1 MPHALAAKLALSASI
16 ILALVS
22 CPLRSFAAQLPSSF
36 DIKLERLGTYAT
48 GIFDEGA
55 AEIVAHDPR
64 TQRLFI
70 VNGSTVGVSTGRIDV
85 VSIIDPSQLTLLFSI
100 DVTPYGRA
108 ANSVAVSSR
117 GIIAAAVEAAVKTDP
132 GSVVFFDADGT
143 FLSSVTV
150 GALPDMLTF
159 TPNGRRVL
167 VANEGEPRDDYMVDP
182 EGTVSIID
190 LPRGGPR
197 MLTQANV
204 RTAAFTGFNAPASL
218 DASIRIFGPNASV
231 AQDLEPEYI
240 TIDEQGHTAW
250 VTLQENNALGILDIR
265 RGEFTE
271 LKGLGFKNHNLPE
284 NALDPSDRDGPNNTG
299 RININP
305 YPVFGIY
312 QPDAIASYRVRG
324 RTYLIT
330 ANEGDARDYDAFSE
344 ERRVSALTL
353 DPTIFPNAATLRT
366 NAQLGRLNVTRVN
379 GDTDG
384 DGDYDALYAFGAR
397 SFSILTDRGVRV
409 FDSGDQIE
417 RITAAQFPA
426 FFNSENDAN
435 TFDTRS
441 DNKGPEPEG
450 VTTGEILGRTFA
462 FIGLERIGG
471 VMVYDV
477 TNPFAPRF
485 VEYVN
490 NRNFTGDPEAGTAGD
505 LGPEGLLFIPRFA
518 SPTLRPLLV
527 TANEISGTTTI
538 YEVRLTTRE

>member
-1 MPHALAAKLALSASI
+1 MPHALTAKLALYASI

-22 CPLRSFAAQLPSSF
+22 CPLRSSAAQLPSSF

-48 GIFDEGA
+48 GIFNEGA

-70 VNGSTVGVSTGRIDV
+70 VNGSEVGVSTGRIDV
-85 VSIIDPSQLTLLFSI
+85 VSIIDPSQPTLLFSI
-100 DVTPYGRA
+100 DMTPYGRA
-108 ANSVAVSSR
+108 ANSVAVSS
-117 GIIAAAVEAAVKTDP
+117 GGVIAAAVEAAVKTDP
-132 GSVVFFDADGT
+132 GSVVFFDADGS

-167 VANEGEPRDDYMVDP
+167 VANEGEPSDDYTMDP

-204 RTAAFTGFNAPASL
+204 RTAAFTGFNAPAAL

-231 AQDLEPEYI
+231 AQNLEPEYI

-330 ANEGDARDYDAFSE
+330 ANEGDARDYAAFSE
-344 ERRVSALTL
+344 ERRVSTLTL
-353 DPTIFPNAATLRT
+353 DPIIFPDAATLRT

-409 FDSGDQIE
+409 FDSGDQLE

-450 VTTGEILGRTFA
+450 VTIGEILGRNFA

-490 NRNFTGDPEAGTAGD
+490 NRDFAGDPEAGTAGD

-527 TANEISGTTTI
+527 TANEISGTTTV